1 MSLFYP
7 DYWFERIADIP
18 PAFFVS
24 RGIRLVLLD
33 VDNTLT
39 THNNPSPAPGVA
51 DWLARMR
58 EAGLTL
64 AILSNN
70 HGRRVAPFARQLRLS
85 FVANGAKP
93 FPFRLARACRRY
105 GVTPGQCALVGD
117 QLFTDILCGNL
128 LPGALSVLV
137 TPLEPEQSKAF
148 RLKRR
153 LERPI
158 LRRCR
163 QRHGERIFSR
173 KTGKEL

>member
-7 DYWFERIADIP
+7 DYWFERITDIP
-18 PAFFVS
+18 VSFFTS
-24 RGIRLVLLD
+24 RGIRLVVLD

-39 THNNPSPAPGVA
+39 THNNPNPAGGVET
-51 DWLARMR
+51 WLCEMKK
-58 EAGLTL
+58 AGLIL

-70 HGRRVAPFARQLRLS
+70 TGKRVTPFAEALGLP
-85 FVANGAKP
+85 FVANAAKP
-93 FPFRLARACRRY
+93 FPFRLGRACRRY
-105 GVTPGQCALVGD
+105 GVSPCQCALIGD

-137 TPLEPEQSKAF
+137 TLQEPEHTKMF

-158 LRRCR
+158 LRRFQQNR
-163 QRHGERIFSR
+163 PNRVIKREAR
-173 KTGKEL
+173 